1 MPPSLRA
8 AVGLLATAA
17 VLTGAAAG
25 IVAVGSPAAAA
36 GTTAQ
41 SSWHAD
47 QARVPEA
54 RAAGRGGTGVVV
66 AVLDSWVDAT
76 HRDFEGR
83 VLAGADCVGGS
94 CRPGPAQRDGCD
106 HGTHVAGT
114 VASSSYGVAPQATVL
129 PVRVL
134 SYDAAVDGC
143 VGRPDDVA
151 AGIRWAV
158 ANGARVIN
166 LSLGPDEAPL
176 LGGSAGLP
184 RAVSEAARAG
194 VLVVFSAGNTGLG
207 EGQGYGDDALV
218 VAATGPDGR
227 LASYSQPGDLAAP
240 GGDPTN
246 PDACTRSDCV
256 TSLFPG
262 NAYSV
267 AAGTSMAAPHV
278 SGVAALLLGQ
288 DGARSRE
295 NVLQQ
300 LRGTVRG
307 QARLVD
313 ARAALAVGAPQATSR
328 SDAGPA
334 PVAPAP
340 AEQRDPS
347 TAASRTRP
355 AAPGPAP
362 RDGTAPAPVL
372 PPPGEPAGEAPAA
385 PAVPAPDVALPP
397 PPVAFQP
404 AAAPSDGLPSTPIA
418 LAAGLLVAAGAS
430 TLARLRHR

>member
-1 MPPSLRA
+1 MPRSLRA
-8 AVGLLATAA
+8 AVGLLATAT
-17 VLTGAAAG
+17 VLVGATAG
-25 IVAVGSPAAAA
+25 LVAVGSPAAAA

-54 RAAGRGGTGVVV
+54 RAAGRGGSGVVV
-66 AVLDSWVDAT
+66 AVLDSWVDAG

-83 VLAGADCVGGS
+83 VLSGADCVGGP
-94 CRPGPAQRDGCD
+94 CRPGPAPRDGCD

-134 SYDAAVDGC
+134 SYDATADGC

-158 ANGARVIN
+158 ANGARVVN

-176 LGGSAGLP
+176 LGGSASLP
-184 RAVSEAARAG
+184 RAVAEAARAG
-194 VLVVFSAGNTGLG
+194 VLLVFSAGNTGLG
-207 EGQGYGDDALV
+207 EGQRYGDDALV
-218 VAATGPDGR
+218 VAATGPNGR

-240 GGDPTN
+240 GGDPAD
-246 PDACTRSDCV
+246 PDACSRSDCV

-262 NAYSV
+262 NGYSV

-278 SGVAALLLGQ
+278 SGIAALLLGQ

-307 QARLVD
+307 DARLVD
-313 ARAALAVGAPQATSR
+313 ARAALGVRSGRTSSQA
-328 SDAGPA
+328 DAAPA
-334 PVAPAP
+334 PVPPARP
-340 AEQRDPS
+340 DRRDPS
-347 TAASRTRP
+347 TATSRTRP
-355 AAPGPAP
+355 ATPAP
-362 RDGTAPAPVL
+362 APLDGTAQAPAL
-372 PPPGEPAGEAPAA
+372 PPPGGPAGEAPPA
-385 PAVPAPDVALPP
+385 PQVPAPDVAPA
-397 PPVAFQP
+397 PPVAFAP
-404 AAAPSDGLPSTPIA
+404 AAAPADDLPSAPIA

-430 TLARLRHR
+430 TIARLRHR